1 MFLFCFNLFVVCV
14 FFFLLRFFLNFRD
27 GTSLFLFNL
36 ILENLILP
44 IFLIIIVNIRYSGMS
59 RNVPEYSGMFHVP
72 GFIDRPFFSYR
83 YQQTLFIQLI
93 YYVVFRNATYQPV
106 AWLHISAY
114 KPHATHNSSIC
125 SDEGP
130 TLETSASR
138 SRCGGQFI
146 LSTQLIKP
154 NFLVILPTTQP
165 HIQFLYKLTRFI
177 AFVKEYFM
185 EMYLSYG

>member
-1 MFLFCFNLFVVCV
+1 M
-14 FFFLLRFFLNFRD
+14 LRFFFNFRD

-36 ILENLILP
+36 ILENSILH
-44 IFLIIIVNIRYSGMS
+44 IFLITIVNIRYSGMS

-72 GFIDRPFFSYR
+72 GFIDGPFFSYR

-106 AWLHISAY
+106 AWLHISAN

-130 TLETSASR
+130 TLETSASE

-154 NFLVILPTTQP
+154 NFLVILPPTQP
-165 HIQFLYKLTRFI
+165 HSFFINLPALFLLLKNILWKSTFHTSNAI
-177 AFVKEYFM
+177 C
-185 EMYLSYG
+185 

>member
-1 MFLFCFNLFVVCV
+1 M
-14 FFFLLRFFLNFRD
+14 
-27 GTSLFLFNL
+27 T
-36 ILENLILP
+36 
-44 IFLIIIVNIRYSGMS
+44 IVNIRYSGMS
-59 RNVPEYSGMFHVP
+59 RNVPEYSGMFHFP
-72 GFIDRPFFSYR
+72 GFIDDLFFSYR

-130 TLETSASR
+130 TLETSASE

-154 NFLVILPTTQP
+154 NF
-165 HIQFLYKLTRFI
+165 R
-177 AFVKEYFM
+177 
-185 EMYLSYG
+185 